1 MVKRRGEA
9 GFTLVELLVVLAIMT
24 LLLGLA
30 LPRYFHVIDS
40 SKETVLAENLR
51 ITREAI
57 DKFYGDTGRYPDSLD
72 ELVEKRYLRAVP
84 FDPVA
89 DSAAAWI
96 IDPPQEGIAGNVYDL
111 HSGAEGSGRD
121 GRPFAEK

>member
-1 MVKRRGEA
+1 MVKSQRQA
-9 GFTLVELLVVLAIMT
+9 GFTLVELLVVLAIMA
-24 LLLGLA
+24 LLLSLV

-72 ELVEKRYLRAVP
+72 ELVEKRYLRGVP

-89 DSAAAWI
+89 DSAAVWI
-96 IDPPQEGIAGNVYDL
+96 IDPPQEGIAGNVYNI
-111 HSGAEGSGRD
+111 HSGAEGAGRD
-121 GRPFAEK
+121 GRPFGEK

>member
-1 MVKRRGEA
+1 MRNRREA
-9 GFTLVELLVVLAIMT
+9 GFTLVELLVVLAIMA

-40 SKETVLAENLR
+40 AKETVLVENLR

-72 ELVEKRYLRAVP
+72 ELVDKRYLRAVP
-84 FDPVA
+84 FDPVEGSYS
-89 DSAAAWI
+89 DWIVIPPDEQFQGRVYNIHSAA
-96 IDPPQEGIAGNVYDL
+96 QGN
-111 HSGAEGSGRD
+111 ARD
-121 GRPFAEK
+121 GRALGDL

>member
-1 MVKRRGEA
+1 MKNRREA
-9 GFTLVELLVVLAIMT
+9 GFTLVELLVVLAIMG
-24 LLLGLA
+24 LLLGLC

-57 DKFYGDTGRYPDSLD
+57 DKFYGDTGRYPDTLD
-72 ELVEKRYLRAVP
+72 ELVDKRYLRAVP

-89 DSAAAWI
+89 DSAEAWI
-96 IDPPQEGIAGNVYDL
+96 IVPPQEGIAGNIYDI

-121 GRPFAEK
+121 GRPFADK

>member
-96 IDPPQEGIAGNVYDL
+96 IDPPQDGIAGNVYDL